1 MDVLDNRPIYKFMR
15 RFPLIL
21 IAILVGFLPAAR
33 ATTVIPPDFKTM
45 VHQAEIIFRG
55 KVTGVRSE
63 WSGEGSQR
71 CIVTYV
77 TFDVLKALKGAPASP
92 YVLRML
98 GGTVGDQTMEI
109 DGAPKFAV
117 GDKTLLFVEHNGTQV
132 VPLVG
137 MMYGY
142 FHLATDATTGN
153 EIVHTFNG
161 DALKTT
167 ADIDRAH
174 QRAVASSGTAAPE
187 PQAAHAPMKSEDF
200 EAEIRAQAA
209 LDK

>member
-1 MDVLDNRPIYKFMR
+1 
-15 RFPLIL
+15 
-21 IAILVGFLPAAR
+21 
-33 ATTVIPPDFKTM
+33 M

-55 KVTGVRSE
+55 KVTAVRSE

-92 YVLRML
+92 YVLRLL

-109 DGAPKFAV
+109 DGVPKFAV
-117 GDKTLLFVEHNGTQV
+117 GDKTLLFVEHNGTQI

-142 FHLATDATTGN
+142 FHLTTDTATGQ
-153 EIVHTFNG
+153 EIVHRFNG
-161 DALKTT
+161 EALHTT
-167 ADIDRAH
+167 AEIDRDH
-174 QRAVASSGTAAPE
+174 QRAVVSSGTATAK
-187 PQAAHAPMKSEDF
+187 ANAVGAPMKSDNF

>member
-1 MDVLDNRPIYKFMR
+1 MR
-15 RFPLIL
+15 LTLFV
-21 IAILVGFLPAAR
+21 IALLLCGPLPAAR

-55 KVTGVRSE
+55 KVTNVRSE

-71 CIVTYV
+71 CIVTYI
-77 TFDVLKALKGAPASP
+77 TFDVLKVLKGTAASP
-92 YVLRML
+92 YVLKQL
-98 GGTVGDQTMEI
+98 GGTVDDQTMEI

-142 FHLATDATTGN
+142 FHLTTDAATGN
-153 EIVHTFNG
+153 EIVHKFNG
-161 DALKTT
+161 EALHTT
-167 ADIDRAH
+167 AEIDRDH
-174 QRAVASSGTAAPE
+174 QRAVVSGGTTEVTASVTA
-187 PQAAHAPMKSEDF
+187 APMKSDNF
-200 EAEIRAQAA
+200 EAEIKAEAA

>member
-1 MDVLDNRPIYKFMR
+1 MRSACFIISVAVL
-15 RFPLIL
+15 LGL
-21 IAILVGFLPAAR
+21 LPAAR

-55 KVTGVRSE
+55 KVTAVRSE

-77 TFDVLKALKGAPASP
+77 TFDVMKTLKGAPVSP

-98 GGTVGDQTMEI
+98 GGTVGDQAMVI
-109 DGAPKFAV
+109 DGVPKFAV

-142 FHLATDATTGN
+142 FHLMTDVTTGQ
-153 EIVHTFNG
+153 EIVHRFNG
-161 DALKTT
+161 NALHTT
-167 ADIDRAH
+167 AEIDREH
-174 QRAVASSGTAAPE
+174 QRAVVSSGTAMATPN
-187 PQAAHAPMKSEDF
+187 AISAPMKSDNF

>member
-1 MDVLDNRPIYKFMR
+1 MR
-15 RFPLIL
+15 FASFIT
-21 IAILVGFLPAAR
+21 IGAIMLGLLAPAR

-55 KVTGVRSE
+55 KVTAVRSE

-77 TFDVLKALKGAPASP
+77 TFDVLKTLKGTPASP
-92 YVLRML
+92 YVLKEL

-142 FHLATDATTGN
+142 FHLTTDAVTGQD
-153 EIVHTFNG
+153 IVHTFNG

-174 QRAVASSGTAAPE
+174 QRAVQSSGTAGAT
-187 PQAAHAPMKSEDF
+187 ASAVHSPMKSDDF
-200 EAEIRAQAA
+200 EAEIKAQAA